1 MLHELTP
8 HLPTRRASDLHAG
21 KGDDAMLEAR
31 DRDAARLQLALV
43 EASERKTLLA
53 GLVLGHP
60 RVRYLAQFRQPFA
73 DGGAFTP
80 FNTQAFALA
89 ATGAGAQLGAPHA
102 RQRDLG
108 QRDRR
113 IAAELARETPGLTI
127 RNERRAGRD
136 KG

>member
-31 DRDAARLQLALV
+31 DRDAARLQIALV

-80 FNTQAFALA
+80 FKTHAIALA
-89 ATGAGAQLGAPHA
+89 ATGAVAQIGARTALE
-102 RQRDLG
+102 RELG

-113 IAAELARETPGLTI
+113 VLAEL
-127 RNERRAGRD
+127 ERAQSESGRAHV
-136 KG
+136 

>member
-31 DRDAARLQLALV
+31 NRDAARLQIALV

-73 DGGAFTP
+73 AGGAFTP
-80 FNTQAFALA
+80 FKTQIGTAHVRTPVTNAHLVCRLLLDKKPK
-89 ATGAGAQLGAPHA
+89 QLKLHHP
-102 RQRDLG
+102 
-108 QRDRR
+108 
-113 IAAELARETPGLTI
+113 
-127 RNERRAGRD
+127 
-136 KG
+136 

>member
-31 DRDAARLQLALV
+31 NRDAAGLQIALV

-53 GLVLGHP
+53 GLVPGHP

-73 DGGAFTP
+73 AGGAFTP
-80 FNTQAFALA
+80 FKTQAFALA
-89 ATGAGAQLGAPHA
+89 ATGPVRQIGARPALERELGHA
-102 RQRDLG
+102 SRPVP
-108 QRDRR
+108 
-113 IAAELARETPGLTI
+113 ARTQQP
-127 RNERRAGRD
+127 
-136 KG
+136 